1 MVANSIE
8 IARRPE
14 EVFAYVEQAD
24 RHPEWQEK
32 LLSSKPETEGPL
44 RVGSRIEQV
53 RRVPGGPR
61 KFTIEVTEHE
71 PPRKISWRAING
83 PVRPVGTVTVEP
95 ADDGSRS
102 RLTVQIDLR
111 GHGLLGKL
119 IAPLASRDAARQ
131 LPRDHARLKER
142 LERAESA

>member
-1 MVANSIE
+1 MVVNSVE

-14 EVFAYVEQAD
+14 EVFAYVDQVD

-32 LLSSKPETEGPL
+32 LVSAKRQTEGPL
-44 RVGSRIEQV
+44 RVGSRIDQV

-61 KFTIEVTEHE
+61 EFTIEVTEHD
-71 PPRKISWRAING
+71 PPSKISWRALNG

-95 ADDGSRS
+95 LADGSRS
-102 RLTVQIDLR
+102 RFTVQIDMR

-119 IAPLASRDAARQ
+119 IASLASRDVAKQ
-131 LPRDHARLKER
+131 VPKDHARLKEL
-142 LERAESA
+142 LERGA

>member
-8 IARRPE
+8 VARRPE
-14 EVFAYVEQAD
+14 EVFAYLDQVD
-24 RHPEWQEK
+24 RHPDWQEK
-32 LLSSKPETEGPL
+32 LVSVKRQTEGPL

-61 KFTIEVTEHE
+61 EFTIEVTEHD
-71 PPRKISWRAING
+71 PPRKTSWRTLNG

-95 ADDGSRS
+95 LDDGSRS
-102 RLTVQIDLR
+102 RVTVQIDLR

-119 IAPLASRDAARQ
+119 IAPLASRDVAKQ
-131 LPRDHARLKER
+131 LPKDHARLKET
-142 LERAESA
+142 LERGA

>member
-14 EVFAYVEQAD
+14 DVFAYVEQVD

-32 LLSSKPETEGPL
+32 LVSSERKTEGPL

-61 KFTIEVTEHE
+61 EFSIEVTEHD
-71 PPRKISWRAING
+71 PPRKIVWRALNG

-95 ADDGSRS
+95 LADGSRS
-102 RLTVQIDLR
+102 LFAVQIDMR

-119 IAPLASRDAARQ
+119 VAPLASRDVARQ
-131 LPRDHARLKER
+131 LPKDHLRLKER
-142 LERAESA
+142 LERGA

>member
-1 MVANSIE
+1 MMVANSIE

-14 EVFAYVEQAD
+14 DVFAYVEQVD

-32 LLSSKPETEGPL
+32 LVSSKRQTEGPL
-44 RVGSRIEQV
+44 RVGSLIEQV

-61 KFTIEVTEHE
+61 EFTIEVTEHD
-71 PPRKISWRAING
+71 PPHKVVWRALNG

-95 ADDGSRS
+95 LADGSRS
-102 RLTVQIDLR
+102 RFAVQIDMR

-119 IAPLASRDAARQ
+119 VAPLASRDVARQ
-131 LPRDHARLKER
+131 LPKDHVRLKER
-142 LERAESA
+142 LERGA

>member
-14 EVFAYVEQAD
+14 EVFAYIDQVD

-32 LLSSKPETEGPL
+32 LVSSRPEAEGPL
-44 RVGSRIEQV
+44 RVGSRIDQV

-61 KFTIEVTEHE
+61 QFTIEVTEHD
-71 PPRKISWRAING
+71 PPRKIAWRALNG

-95 ADDGSRS
+95 VADGSRS
-102 RLTVQIDLR
+102 RLAVEIDLR

-131 LPRDHARLKER
+131 LPRDHAQLKER
-142 LERAESA
+142 LERAANP